1 MSYLSRIQVVSPLR
15 SAVKVLCAVAVGLG
29 FCVSQ
34 ASAALYVDNDVILK
48 TLSSSTPSH
57 YGNFNILN
65 QGYNPDTEEVIWAG
79 VAFVFV
85 GSDSSEDTV
94 RISLNCESQGVHYVS
109 YGFSVFGGL
118 LSGEALCDLN
128 EFGVLSYQIRW
139 LSGDPFLFKTATL
152 LAETSANSSVT
163 SVPVPD
169 GGLTVGMLGLA
180 LLGLGLA
187 SRKFKASKA

>member
-1 MSYLSRIQVVSPLR
+1 MARKMYQSRIKVVSPLR
-15 SAVKVLCAVAVGLG
+15 SAVGFLCAVAVGLG
-29 FCVSQ
+29 FCASQ
-34 ASAALYVDNDVILK
+34 AHAGLYVDNDVILK

-65 QGYNPDTEEVIWAG
+65 QGYNPDTEQVIWAG

-85 GSDSSEDTV
+85 DSDNTEDTV
-94 RISLNCESQGVHYVS
+94 RISLNGESQGVQHIS

-128 EFGVLSYQIRW
+128 DFGVLSYQVKW

-152 LAETSANSSVT
+152 MAETSANAS
-163 SVPVPD
+163 VPD
-169 GGLTVGMLGLA
+169 GGTTVGMLGLA
-180 LLGLGLA
+180 LLGLGVA
-187 SRKFKASKA
+187 SRKFKAAKA

>member
-1 MSYLSRIQVVSPLR
+1 MSYLSSIKVVSPLR
-15 SAVKVLCAVAVGLG
+15 SAVKLLCAVAVGLG
-29 FCVSQ
+29 FCASQ
-34 ASAALYVDNDVILK
+34 ANAALYVDNDVILK

-65 QGYNPDTEEVIWAG
+65 QGYNPDTEQVIWAG

-85 GSDSSEDTV
+85 GSDSTEDTV
-94 RISLNCESQGVHYVS
+94 RISLNGESQGVHYIS

-139 LSGDPFLFKTATL
+139 LSGDPFLLKTATL
-152 LAETSANSSVT
+152 LAETSANAS
-163 SVPVPD
+163 VPD
-169 GGLTVGMLGLA
+169 GGTTVGMLGLA
-180 LLGLGLA
+180 LLGLGLV
-187 SRKFKASKA
+187 SRKFKGAKA

>member
-1 MSYLSRIQVVSPLR
+1 MYQSRTKGVSPLR
-15 SAVKVLCAVAVGLG
+15 SAVRFLCAVAVGLG
-29 FCVSQ
+29 FCASQ
-34 ASAALYVDNDVILK
+34 AQAALYVDNDVILK

-65 QGYNPDTEEVIWAG
+65 QGYNPDTEQVIWAG

-85 GSDSSEDTV
+85 GSDSAEDTV
-94 RISLNCESQGVHYVS
+94 RISLNGESQGVQHVS

-128 EFGVLSYQIRW
+128 DFGVLSYQVRW

-152 LAETSANSSVT
+152 LAETSANA
-163 SVPVPD
+163 SVPSVPD
-169 GGLTVGMLGLA
+169 GGTTVGMLGLA

-187 SRKFKASKA
+187 GRKLKASRA

>member
-1 MSYLSRIQVVSPLR
+1 MYQSRMKVVSSLR
-15 SAVKVLCAVAVGLG
+15 SIATKFLCAASIALGL
-29 FCVSQ
+29 CASQ
-34 ASAALYVDNDVILK
+34 AHAALYVDSDVILK

-57 YGNFNILN
+57 YGNFDILN
-65 QGYNPDTEEVIWAG
+65 QGYNPDTEQVIWAG

-85 GSDSSEDTV
+85 GSDSTEDTV
-94 RISLNCESQGVHYVS
+94 RISLNGESQGVHYVS

-139 LSGDPFLFKTATL
+139 LSGDPFLLKTATL
-152 LAETSANSSVT
+152 LAETSANAS
-163 SVPVPD
+163 VPD
-169 GGLTVGMLGLA
+169 GGTTVGMLGLA

-187 SRKFKASKA
+187 KRKFRTSKA